1 MQIVNTKLPNENLQT
16 YQLQMIN
23 SLGGG
28 VNYQMQI
35 VNTKLPNENLQTY
48 QVQMT
53 DSGGQ
58 GVNYQMQIVD
68 TKLPIVIPST
78 INALLPYMS
87 SLKNEVTIHI
97 W

>member
-1 MQIVNTKLPNENLQT
+1 MQIVNTKLPSENLQT
-16 YQLQMIN
+16 YQLQMID
-23 SLGGG
+23 LGGW
-28 VNYQMQI
+28 VNYQTQI

-53 DSGGQ
+53 WG

-78 INALLPYMS
+78 TNTLS
-87 SLKNEVTIHI
+87 HVKLKK
-97 W
+97 